1 MDFRA
6 WLDGMELDLL
16 DFLVLFV
23 GGALFGEFGG
33 AGLDAGVGGVD
44 VVEEDFLGVVV
55 GRCDTM
61 VS

>member
-6 WLDGMELDLL
+6 WLDGMELDLF

-55 GRCDTM
+55 GRCDTI

>member
-1 MDFRA
+1 MDFCA
-6 WLDGMELDLL
+6 WLDGVELDLF

-33 AGLDAGVGGVD
+33 ASLDAGVGGVD

-55 GRCDTM
+55 GGCDTIAC
-61 VS
+61 

>member
-6 WLDGMELDLL
+6 WLDGMELDLF